1 MPGSRRRWRPTGA
14 TWPLSRRERRDR
26 AVRSKGWGAALAVLL
41 LLAVSPPAAAAG
53 VISGRLV
60 NKTPGGQSVAGVE
73 VVLARDGRVGDEEG
87 RRVRTDRQ
95 GRFRFEG
102 IPAGADLRYR
112 LTVRYLGAEYTADPV
127 SPAGQGGKELVI
139 PLWDATGDPAAIRV
153 ARHHILVEAG
163 EEGLRV
169 QEFMAVRNLGDRTFV
184 GTRPVSGDRR
194 ATLQFTL
201 PRGYAAVQYGEGLME
216 CCVVPVEQGFVDTM
230 DVKPGT
236 RELTFT
242 YQLAPGADRYTLL
255 RPLDYPT
262 DGVDL
267 FISPAALTVSSETL
281 TDRGRIAGQGREY
294 LRWGRD
300 RLEGGAVLAA
310 ELAGLPASKF
320 LWRWLVYGAVAVL
333 IGGGFAYPFIRR
345 RRRSTERAP
354 SAPAGSALSRLEL
367 ELRKAELVAGLAALD
382 ERFEAGLLPEA
393 EYRELRTARKG
404 TLAELLRALG
414 EESGGVPGQTTEGG
428 GR

>member
-1 MPGSRRRWRPTGA
+1 M
-14 TWPLSRRERRDR
+14 
-26 AVRSKGWGAALAVLL
+26 RSKGWGTGLAMLL
-41 LLAVSPPAAAAG
+41 LLAVSRPAAAAG
-53 VISGRLV
+53 AISGRLV
-60 NKTPGGQSVAGVE
+60 NRTPGGQSVAGVE
-73 VVLARDGRVGDEEG
+73 VVLTRDGGAGDPEA
-87 RRVRTDRQ
+87 RQARTDRQ
-95 GRFRFEG
+95 GRFRFEA
-102 IPAGADLRYR
+102 IPAGADVPYR

-139 PLWDATGDPAAIRV
+139 PVWDATGDPATIRV
-153 ARHHILVEAG
+153 ARHHIVVEAG

-242 YQLAPGADRYTLL
+242 YQLVPGADRYTLL

-267 FISPAALTVSSETL
+267 FIAPATLAVSSETL
-281 TDRGRIAGQGREY
+281 TERGKIAGQGREY

-310 ELAGLPASKF
+310 ELAGLPASRF
-320 LWRWLVYGAVAVL
+320 LWRWLVYAVVAAL

-345 RRRSTERAP
+345 RRRSTGPAP
-354 SAPAGSALSRLEL
+354 VAPARPALSRVEL
-367 ELRKAELVAGLAALD
+367 QLRKVELVAGLAALD
-382 ERFEAGLLPEA
+382 ERFEAGILPEA
-393 EYRELRTARKG
+393 EYRELRTSRKAM
-404 TLAELLRALG
+404 LADLLRALG
-414 EESGGVPGQTTEGG
+414 EEGAGPPGQTAEEGG
-428 GR
+428 R